1 MADKKYNR
9 KHLTTTQRIKI
20 EFGLNKGLS
29 MAAIAREIEK
39 DPTTVG
45 KEVKKYR
52 TFQPKDTEQLPLKC
66 ARFKEC
72 SMRFLCDKKDCVKL
86 CKTCFDESS
95 DYRQLKCTTLC
106 SDYLESQCDTLQRS
120 PYVCNACPKVKR
132 CNKTKAFYI
141 AQNADRSS
149 RELLVSC
156 RAGINQEPAD
166 IALLDNLISP
176 LLKQGQ
182 SLAHIYA
189 FHGHE
194 IPCCRKTLYNYIDQG
209 VFSARNIDMRRRVRY
224 KCKPRKKG
232 TRVSLA
238 AKEFRIGR
246 TYEDFQRH
254 LAENPGISVVEMD
267 TVEGGKD
274 NSTQVFLTLLFRN
287 CRLMLIF
294 VLAEKTQACVT
305 EVFDI
310 LSERLG
316 VSVFRE
322 LFPVILTDNGTEFQF
337 PPRLECDAMGVG
349 ISVMKAF
356 GGGKLLKAET
366 SPLKHALTEYQCLQY
381 ALDKP
386 GVLTTLPGVRN
397 REDLKRVLGFL
408 TAAPEEKDYSVLGT
422 LAPQDAKGVCVYC
435 NHCQPCPAGL
445 NVGLINKYYDL
456 SCVGDVMAKDHY
468 LQLSKHAEDCV
479 GCGHCNSTC
488 PFHVDQV
495 QRMQEIKGYFG
506 K

>member
-106 SDYLESQCDTLQRS
+106 SDYLEPQCDTLQRS

-337 PPRLECDAMGVG
+337 PPRLECDANGEIRTKIFYCNPNCSWQKGMIEKNHEYIREVIPKGHSLDIYDQTDATLLMNHINSEARDSLNG
-349 ISVMKAF
+349 CTPFKLSRMLLNNELHH
-356 GGGKLLKAET
+356 LLKLEEIPADHVM
-366 SPLKHALTEYQCLQY
+366 LK
-381 ALDKP
+381 P
-386 GVLTTLPGVRN
+386 TL
-397 REDLKRVLGFL
+397 LK
-408 TAAPEEKDYSVLGT
+408 K
-422 LAPQDAKGVCVYC
+422 
-435 NHCQPCPAGL
+435 
-445 NVGLINKYYDL
+445 
-456 SCVGDVMAKDHY
+456 
-468 LQLSKHAEDCV
+468 
-479 GCGHCNSTC
+479 
-488 PFHVDQV
+488 
-495 QRMQEIKGYFG
+495 
-506 K
+506 